1 MGVSKWEFCAD
12 VDAFVDCQ
20 LEEVM
25 FRWDAKSN
33 KIFRKFYGMAEETL
47 LVDHT
52 NHLFNRVLRFGDV
65 IDSETYV
72 RGYVRR

>member
-1 MGVSKWEFCAD
+1 
-12 VDAFVDCQ
+12 
-20 LEEVM
+20 M